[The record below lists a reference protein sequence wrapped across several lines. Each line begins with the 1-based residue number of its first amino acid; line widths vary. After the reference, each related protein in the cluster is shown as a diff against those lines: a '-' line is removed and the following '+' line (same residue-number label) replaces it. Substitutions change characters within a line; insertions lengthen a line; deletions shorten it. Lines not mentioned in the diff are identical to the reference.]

1 VKALVVLKKEYEPLE
16 SLAEDI
22 KAFVKSRLSK
32 HEYPREIE
40 FLKVL
45 PKTPD
50 GKIKRKE
57 LRERERK
64 SKVS

>member
-40 FLKVL
+40 FLKEL